1 VYIAR
6 HDVCVALI
14 PSRFSG
20 PMQTF
25 LYRFDP
31 QTAK

>member
-1 VYIAR
+1 
-6 HDVCVALI
+6 VCAALI

-31 QTAK
+31 KTARYK